1 MRDSSGQFLKGQ
13 SGNPGGRPRVVMAVR
28 DQAQQHGEEAIS
40 VLASIMRDCEAPP
53 SARISA
59 ASEILDRG
67 YGRPVDQ
74 KAMVV
79 LSQQIDRTLLPREM
93 TTQDIID
100 ELARLSRE
108 GVIDVPETVRH
119 QQSMLQAVSADLTP

>member
-1 MRDSSGQFLKGQ
+1 MRDSTGKFAKGA

-59 ASEILDRG
+59 ASEILNRG

-79 LSQQIDRTLLPREM
+79 MSQQIDRRRIPADM
-93 TTQDIID
+93 TTD
-100 ELARLSRE
+100 ELIEELIRLGSESATQRLK
-108 GVIDVPETVRH
+108 TVF
-119 QQSMLQAVSADLTP
+119 AK